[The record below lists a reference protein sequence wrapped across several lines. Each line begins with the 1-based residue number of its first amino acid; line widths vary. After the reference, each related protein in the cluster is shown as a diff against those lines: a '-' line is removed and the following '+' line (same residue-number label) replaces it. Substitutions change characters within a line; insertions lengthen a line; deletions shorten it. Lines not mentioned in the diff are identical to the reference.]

1 MRSDV
6 RRQARYPTENVDRW
20 VVSYADFITLLFAFF
35 VVMYAVSSVNDG
47 KYRVLSQSLRAT
59 FGEVVAEQPGGLE
72 AVLEQMQ
79 EVREQSADA
88 ADATDGQPGLAPGEG
103 VLPPEITAEDILDY
117 IQSTLRNA
125 LGGDLAEG
133 KLQLTETQR
142 GVELEFNSQLLFDS
156 ASAVL
161 DQQYRPVLIE
171 IAEILG
177 TMDNAIDVEGFT
189 DDVPIETER
198 FPSNWELSAARAVA
212 VIRLLAEKGVEPSR
226 MVAVGYGPHRPAA
239 SNDTAEGRARN
250 RRVIIVIRSTGRT
263 EAEMPGSN
271 A

>member
-1 MRSDV
+1 MRSSV
-6 RRQARYPTENVDRW
+6 RHAAHQSTEHVDRW

-47 KYRVLSQSLRAT
+47 KYRVLSKSLRAT

-79 EVREQSADA
+79 DVREMPAEAGAVQ
-88 ADATDGQPGLAPGEG
+88 PGEG
-103 VLPPEITAEDILDY
+103 ELPPEITAEDILDY
-117 IQSTLRNA
+117 IQNTLRSA

-133 KLQLTETQR
+133 KLQLSETPR
-142 GVELEFNSQLLFDS
+142 GVELEFNSRLLFDS

-171 IAEILG
+171 IAGILSD
-177 TMDNAIDVEGFT
+177 MDNAIDVEGFT
-189 DDVPIETER
+189 DDVPIDTER

-212 VIRLLAEKGVEPSR
+212 VIRLLADNGVEPSR
-226 MVAVGYGPHRPAA
+226 MVAVGYGPHQPAA
-239 SNDTAEGRARN
+239 SNDTPEGRARN

-263 EAEMPGSN
+263 DAELAGGN
-271 A
+271 T

>member
-1 MRSDV
+1 MRSSV
-6 RRQARYPTENVDRW
+6 RGASAATGEHTDRW

-79 EVREQSADA
+79 ETREAAAEAEPEPAVR
-88 ADATDGQPGLAPGEG
+88 PGEG
-103 VLPPEITAEDILDY
+103 ELPPEVTAEDILDY
-117 IQSTLRNA
+117 IQDTLRNA
-125 LGGDLAEG
+125 LDGDLVEG
-133 KLQLTETQR
+133 KLQLKETPR
-142 GVELEFNSQLLFDS
+142 GLELEFNSRLLFDS

-171 IAEILG
+171 IAGILG

-189 DDVPIETER
+189 DDVPIDTER

-212 VIRLLAEKGVEPSR
+212 VIRLLAENGVEPSR
-226 MVAVGYGPHRPAA
+226 MVAVGYGPHQPAA
-239 SNDTAEGRARN
+239 SNETPEGRARN
-250 RRVIIVIRSTGRT
+250 RRVIIVIRTTGRT
-263 EAEMPGSN
+263 DAELAGGN
-271 A
+271 T